1 MLGSQREN
9 NPDEILASSRSLR
22 LGAKRTLNLSTR
34 SIDKCRAKSAKYAKN
49 REDRKVQMWTEQIKE
64 REATSMADAKV
75 TTDHQLIKK
84 WAEDRGGKPAA
95 VKGTGT
101 GDDPG
106 ILRIDFPG
114 YTGEETLQQ
123 ISWEQFFD
131 KFEKERLAFLYQE
144 ETEGG
149 DVSRFS
155 KLINNEKAEKKEA
168 GRN

>member
-1 MLGSQREN
+1 
-9 NPDEILASSRSLR
+9 
-22 LGAKRTLNLSTR
+22 
-34 SIDKCRAKSAKYAKN
+34 
-49 REDRKVQMWTEQIKE
+49 MWTTQIKE
-64 REATSMADAKV
+64 GDKGMADAKQ
-75 TTDHQLIKK
+75 TTDHEVIKK
-84 WAEDRGGKPAA
+84 WAEERGGKPAA
-95 VKGTGT
+95 VKGTGS

-123 ISWEQFFD
+123 ISWEQFFE